1 MESVDQFLSSSVH
14 TLYDYNVDY
23 DGVSFL
29 YSNYGDCGMDDCPYK
44 KVIQEWNIHEL
55 SQIHGNAYLI
65 LCQRFSLPRDI
76 IKIIED
82 NHESNSI
89 RLGDV
94 LHRICHKIPNLT
106 REEVVEIIK
115 LKQPDCV
122 TPAASLY
129 SPCEDCGMDDD
140 CLFKSLVDQWNLC
153 ELSQKHGNTY
163 LILCQKFDLPSNIIK
178 AVEDNH
184 EGSHIRLGDVL
195 HHICH
200 KKPLTREEVVE
211 IIKLK
216 QPEGVT
222 PAASLYSPCE
232 DCGMDDDCL
241 FKNLVNKWNLREL
254 SQKHG
259 NAYLILCQ
267 KFGLPIDVIKAV
279 EDNHKEG
286 HIRLGDV
293 LHHICHKNP
302 NLTGEEVVEIISNG
316 KLQESEIIQRESVGT
331 GKDQSQTSS
340 Y

>member
-1 MESVDQFLSSSVH
+1 
-14 TLYDYNVDY
+14 
-23 DGVSFL
+23 
-29 YSNYGDCGMDDCPYK
+29 MDDCPYK
-44 KVIQEWNIHEL
+44 KLIQEWNIHEL

-94 LHRICHKIPNLT
+94 LHRICHDIPNLT
-106 REEVVEIIK
+106 REEVI
-115 LKQPDCV
+115 
-122 TPAASLY
+122 
-129 SPCEDCGMDDD
+129 
-140 CLFKSLVDQWNLC
+140 
-153 ELSQKHGNTY
+153 
-163 LILCQKFDLPSNIIK
+163 
-178 AVEDNH
+178 
-184 EGSHIRLGDVL
+184 
-195 HHICH
+195 
-200 KKPLTREEVVE
+200 E

-241 FKNLVNKWNLREL
+241 FKSLVDKWNLREL

-293 LHHICHKNP
+293 LHHIYHKNP
-302 NLTGEEVVEIISNG
+302 NLTREEVVEIISNG